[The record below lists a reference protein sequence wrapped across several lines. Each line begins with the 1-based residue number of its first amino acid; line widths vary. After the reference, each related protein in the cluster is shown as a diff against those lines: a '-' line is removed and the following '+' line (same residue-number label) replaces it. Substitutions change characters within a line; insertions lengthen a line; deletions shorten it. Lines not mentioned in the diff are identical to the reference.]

1 VSCPA
6 TPYAEEGPPDPGV
19 ASFSRWWYHGDR
31 IWFALAPPY
40 EGRWYA
46 GEPALKVLW
55 YSEVPGELRVT
66 GRRRDSEGA
75 VLSAEVPAGYE
86 HVGYQPSS
94 IVVPEPGCWEIT
106 GSVGERTLRIVAD
119 VLSPDLHPLSAH

>member
-1 VSCPA
+1 MSCPA
-6 TPYAEEGPPDPGV
+6 TAFSGERPPDPNT

-55 YSEVPGELRVT
+55 YSEVAGELQDHR
-66 GRRRDSEGA
+66 
-75 VLSAEVPAGYE
+75 
-86 HVGYQPSS
+86 
-94 IVVPEPGCWEIT
+94 
-106 GSVGERTLRIVAD
+106 
-119 VLSPDLHPLSAH
+119 

>member
-6 TPYAEEGPPDPGV
+6 TPFSEERPPDPNT

-31 IWFALAPPY
+31 IWVALAPPY

-55 YSEVPGELRVT
+55 YSEVPGGVRSSH
-66 GRRRDSEGA
+66 GS
-75 VLSAEVPAGYE
+75 SWVPA
-86 HVGYQPSS
+86 P
-94 IVVPEPGCWEIT
+94 
-106 GSVGERTLRIVAD
+106 VAVSLMPPFCSRD
-119 VLSPDLHPLSAH
+119 G